1 MVRQFTP
8 LMRMNNK
15 VMMTINPE
23 PVHLTLEEIVH
34 DLTCMVSDSRFEID
48 DLLMWS
54 KKEMKERLKDIAQ
67 YRSYNYDG
75 REYHH
80 WDYGANEERAYEETF
95 SRIEAKVLKVFPAFK
110 TEEEFPQSVQEA
122 FA

>member
-8 LMRMNNK
+8 LMRMNNE

-23 PVHLTLEEIVH
+23 PVHLTLKQIAH
-34 DLTCMVSDSRFEID
+34 DLTCMVSDSWFEID
-48 DLLMWS
+48 DLLMCS
-54 KKEMKERLKDIAQ
+54 KKEMKKHLKEIAQ
-67 YRSYNYDG
+67 YRSYHYAG
-75 REYHH
+75 REYVGL
-80 WDYGANEERAYEETF
+80 YEEKSYEETF